1 MNFLSQF
8 LQSVAFWKQVARPT
22 SRRRGRVTT
31 AKSHYKTVLKLN
43 NIWAAEQHENK
54 KIRSDANAEFEKG
67 TKVQETNCLEFLITG
82 NTILASRVYGKLH

>member
-22 SRRRGRVTT
+22 SRIRGRVTT

-54 KIRSDANAEFEKG
+54 KITVLMQTQNLKREPKSKKQIA
-67 TKVQETNCLEFLITG
+67 
-82 NTILASRVYGKLH
+82 